1 MVHRPFRPLVAAV
14 PGQDPFVSSNGSFA
28 LVVRYQVTVSKENK
42 MYIGGGLVG
51 TVLVVLLVLFVLGR
65 L

>member
-1 MVHRPFRPLVAAV
+1 
-14 PGQDPFVSSNGSFA
+14 VSSNGSFA
-28 LVVRYQVTVSKENK
+28 LVARYDVTVSKEKK